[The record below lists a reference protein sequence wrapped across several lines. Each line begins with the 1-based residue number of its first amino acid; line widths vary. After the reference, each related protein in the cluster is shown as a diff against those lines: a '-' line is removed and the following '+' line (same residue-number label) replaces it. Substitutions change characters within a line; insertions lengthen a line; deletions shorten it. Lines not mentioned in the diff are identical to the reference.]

1 MKRIVLP
8 LVALLACASMAMAQE
23 KEDNVL
29 TPTDVLEF
37 GQFSITGLIQAS
49 LGTAT
54 VEDGTGTFSVDADLQ
69 SYNLLLSGGV
79 GLGRGLEIEAEIPYQ
94 FQGTLEGEEGLLG
107 WEEETYS
114 VGDLTLRGIY
124 RILKEEKDSPQWVV
138 GAIVVAPTGYWKE
151 GIAEITVG
159 NVVVQEGEKGGIG
172 EGIWRYGIGSAISKR
187 FGAFEPYAG
196 AQYLV
201 GGDAER
207 KDVDYERPGIGQ
219 VFVGAE
225 LHVSKEAR
233 IDVRGNMDFVG
244 EAVRTENLVDQTEEQ
259 HQNYSAT
266 ATLYARLAPGLTLLL
281 GGGVMT
287 TQDHWIDKE
296 NEIEV
301 NGVFAYYLTVGLHLM
316 VGAK

>member
-1 MKRIVLP
+1 MMSLIC
-8 LVALLACASMAMAQE
+8 LAAAASMAVAQE
-23 KEDNVL
+23 KDMTGENVL

-37 GQFSITGLIQAS
+37 GQISITGAVLVN
-49 LGTAT
+49 LGSAT
-54 VEDGTGTFSVDADLQ
+54 VEDSTGTFSVDADLQ
-69 SYNLLLSGGV
+69 SFDLYLAGGV
-79 GLGRGLEIEAEIPYQ
+79 GLGRGFEIEASIPYR

-124 RILKEEKDSPQWVV
+124 RVLKEEKESPQWIV

-151 GIAEITVG
+151 GIAEVTVG

-172 EGIWRYGIGSAISKR
+172 EGIWRYGIGTAISKR

-207 KDVDYERPGIGQ
+207 KEVDYERPGIGQ

-225 LHVSKEAR
+225 LHVSKDAT
-233 IDVRGNMDFVG
+233 IDVRGNVDFVG
-244 EAVRTENLVDQTEEQ
+244 EEVRTENLVDQTEEQ
-259 HQNYSAT
+259 HQNYSAA
-266 ATLYARLAPGLTLLL
+266 ATLYARLAPGVTLLL
-281 GGGVMT
+281 GGGVST
-287 TQDHWIDKE
+287 IQDHWIDEE
-296 NEIEV
+296 NQLEI
-301 NGVFAYYLTVGLHLM
+301 NGVFAYYMTVGLQVML
-316 VGAK
+316 GAK